1 MLDSGRGPGARP
13 TRAARVRSALYV
25 PGNRPE
31 LFGKA
36 LAGPADV
43 ILLDLE
49 DAVPPADKNAARA
62 AVSAWLREVAVAGQ
76 QIWVRVNAGAVG
88 QADLAAVALPAVSA
102 VCLAKTET
110 VDQVRAAAEVLGEY
124 EPRRDAIKICP
135 LLESAAAVL
144 DARAIAAGPR
154 VARLQLGEADL
165 RAELGIE
172 PSADDREL
180 LAVRAQ
186 VVLASAAAGIAAP
199 LGPVSTDFRDPQRLR
214 ESTWALARMGFRGR
228 ACIHPA
234 QLPVVN
240 EVFTPAEDELDRAR
254 ALVDRFESAAGGV
267 LLDEAGRMVDLAVIR
282 QARRLLEG

>member
-1 MLDSGRGPGARP
+1 MLDSGRSPDIRP
-13 TRAARVRSALYV
+13 TRAATVRSALYV

-31 LFGKA
+31 LFDKA

-49 DAVPPADKNAARA
+49 DAVPLADKDAARA
-62 AVSAWLREVAVAGQ
+62 TVSSWLRCVVAARQ
-76 QIWVRVNAGAVG
+76 QIWVRVNSGAAG
-88 QADLAAVALPAVSA
+88 QDDLAAVALPAVSA
-102 VCLAKTET
+102 VCLAKTES
-110 VDQVRAAAEVLGEY
+110 VEQVRAAAEVLGEY
-124 EPRRDAIKICP
+124 EPQHGAIRICP

-180 LAVRAQ
+180 LTVRTQ

-214 ESTWALARMGFRGR
+214 ESTRALARMGFRGR

-234 QLPVVN
+234 QLSVVN
-240 EVFTPAEDELDRAR
+240 EIFTPAADELDRAR

-267 LLDEAGRMVDLAVIR
+267 LLDEAGRMGDLAVVR
-282 QARRLLEG
+282 QARRPLEG